1 MHASFPQ
8 IQGIRPRVARVPL
21 VTTRI
26 RIMSFPPAYRSTR
39 TRTMD
44 RSDARTDRRLNN
56 SEDDDK
62 DHHTPDV
69 GIGEG
74 PPLII

>member
-1 MHASFPQ
+1 
-8 IQGIRPRVARVPL
+8 
-21 VTTRI
+21 
-26 RIMSFPPAYRSTR
+26 
-39 TRTMD
+39 MD

-56 SEDDDK
+56 AEDDDK

-74 PPLII
+74 PPLLI